1 MREEAPTRMND
12 SPPSERVWAICA
24 ARMLLMIAALAIWFG
39 TQALLAKR
47 AAPIHRIDDHLFALT
62 AGANSFLRHHPVG
75 ADDLLIVSSALIDL
89 LGIFILLKAAF
100 GPTIR
105 PFLGLLMLFVL
116 RQICQGLISL
126 PAPEGMIW
134 HDPGFPTLLVTYSTS
149 TDLFFSGHTAIAAFG
164 ATELARLR
172 RRWLTRVAVGIA
184 ILEASVVIVLRAH
197 YTMDVLTGI
206 LAALWFAGI
215 AERLAP
221 PVDRTLARLVG
232 RRSTV

>member
-1 MREEAPTRMND
+1 MND
-12 SPPSERVWAICA
+12 PSLSERVWAIRA

-47 AAPIHRIDDHLFALT
+47 AAPIHGINDRMFALT
-62 AGANSFLRHHPVG
+62 AGANSFLLRHPAWANG
-75 ADDLLIVSSALIDL
+75 ILIVSSALIDL
-89 LGIFILLKAAF
+89 LGIFVLLRAAL

-116 RQICQGLISL
+116 RQICQGLVSL

-134 HDPGFPTLLVTYSTS
+134 HDPGFPTVLITYGTS

-172 RRWLTRVAVGIA
+172 RRWLTAVAVLIA
-184 ILEASVVIVLRAH
+184 FFEATVVIVLRAH
-197 YTMDVLTGI
+197 YTMDVLSGI
-206 LAALWFAGI
+206 LAGLWFAGI
-215 AERLAP
+215 GELLAP
-221 PVDRTLARLVG
+221 PVDRALAKLVR
-232 RRSTV
+232 RRSTA